1 MIIEKELQSFLNI
14 WSNREMYCKLIIS
27 FYMLLSIANMTHLVG
42 YRPQIYLQGIPQN
55 IQSHD
60 IQRLDM
66 QQQSLK
72 LPDTELYSIPS
83 HDNQLQGS
91 EKLCSGC
98 KISINCS
105 GKKCVPMRTRKPIV
119 TTPSPLSTQ
128 RPVLTRPRL
137 LADCPC
143 PCHVS
148 RQCRICQPCQESFI

>member
-1 MIIEKELQSFLNI
+1 
-14 WSNREMYCKLIIS
+14 
-27 FYMLLSIANMTHLVG
+27 MTHLVG

>member
-1 MIIEKELQSFLNI
+1 
-14 WSNREMYCKLIIS
+14 
-27 FYMLLSIANMTHLVG
+27 MTHLVG

-83 HDNQLQGS
+83 HDNQLQGLQLYDMQFQGKQS
-91 EKLCSGC
+91 KDKYKLQRQ
-98 KISINCS
+98 
-105 GKKCVPMRTRKPIV
+105 KCVPMRTRKPIV